1 MTKLSY
7 TVLSLYKFFEIKKV
21 FNFKNKINH
30 IFNNIDVKG
39 IILIAPE
46 GININISVINKDYK
60 NIEMRLKEIFDF
72 EVIDI
77 KKTKEKKHI
86 FRKFKI
92 KIKKEILTTRNIN
105 KTSPLIQV
113 GQYIQADEWN
123 DFIGQ
128 SDTVLIDMRNNYEV
142 EVGTFDNAINPKC
155 NNFTDLLNWLS
166 TDLMNIKNI
175 NKKKIAMFCTGGI
188 RCEKATSFLL
198 NLGKTNV
205 YHLKGGILKYFEKQK
220 YNKKKP
226 WKGECFVFDNRVSLN
241 DNLKIGSY
249 SLCHACRMPLTSID
263 KRHAKYIE
271 GESCHLCYSTKT
283 EEQKKK
289 YRMRNSQLKEKNCHE

>member
-39 IILIAPE
+39 IILVAPE
-46 GININISVINKDYK
+46 GININISVIDKDYK
-60 NIEMRLKEIFDF
+60 NIEIRLKEIFNF
-72 EVIDI
+72 EKIDI
-77 KKTKEKKHI
+77 KKTKEEKHI

-105 KTSPLIQV
+105 KTNPLTQV
-113 GQYIQADEWN
+113 GQYIEADEWN

-142 EVGTFDNAINPKC
+142 EVGTFNNAINPKC

-198 NLGKTNV
+198 NIGKSNV
-205 YHLKGGILKYFEKQK
+205 YHLKGGILKYLEIQK
-220 YNKKKP
+220 NNKEKP

-241 DNLKIGSY
+241 DSLKIGSY
-249 SLCHACRMPLTSID
+249 SLCHACRMPLTSED
-263 KRHAKYIE
+263 KKHPKYME

-283 EEQKKK
+283 EEQKKR
-289 YRMRNSQLKEKNCHE
+289 YRMRNSQLKRKELL

>member
-39 IILIAPE
+39 IILVAPE

-72 EVIDI
+72 EKIDI
-77 KKTKEKKHI
+77 KKTKEERHI

-105 KTSPLIQV
+105 KTNPLTQV
-113 GQYIQADEWN
+113 GQYIEADEWN

-142 EVGTFDNAINPKC
+142 EVGTFNNAINPKC

-175 NKKKIAMFCTGGI
+175 KKKKIAMFCTGGI

-198 NLGKTNV
+198 NIGKSNV
-205 YHLKGGILKYFEKQK
+205 YHLKGGILKYLEKQK
-220 YNKKKP
+220 NNKEKP

-241 DNLKIGSY
+241 DSLKIGSY
-249 SLCHACRMPLTSID
+249 SLCHACRMPLTSED
-263 KRHAKYIE
+263 KKHPKYME

-283 EEQKKK
+283 EEQKKR
-289 YRMRNSQLKEKNCHE
+289 YRMRNSQLKRKELL

>member
-39 IILIAPE
+39 IILVAPE

-72 EVIDI
+72 EKIDI
-77 KKTKEKKHI
+77 KNTKEERHI

-105 KTSPLIQV
+105 KTNPLTQV
-113 GQYIQADEWN
+113 GQYIEADEWN

-142 EVGTFDNAINPKC
+142 EVGTFNNAINPKC

-175 NKKKIAMFCTGGI
+175 KKKKIAMFCTGGI

-198 NLGKTNV
+198 NIGKSNV
-205 YHLKGGILKYFEKQK
+205 YHLKGGILKYLEKQK
-220 YNKKKP
+220 SNKEKP

-241 DNLKIGSY
+241 DSLKIGSY
-249 SLCHACRMPLTSID
+249 SLCHACRMPLTSED
-263 KRHAKYIE
+263 KKHPKYME

-283 EEQKKK
+283 EEQKKR
-289 YRMRNSQLKEKNCHE
+289 YRMRNSQLKRKELL

>member
-60 NIEMRLKEIFDF
+60 NIEIRLKEIFNF
-72 EVIDI
+72 EKIDI
-77 KKTKEKKHI
+77 KKTKEEKHI

-105 KTSPLIQV
+105 KTNPLTQV
-113 GQYIQADEWN
+113 GQYIEADEWN
-123 DFIGQ
+123 DFIGL

-142 EVGTFDNAINPKC
+142 EIGTFNNAINPKC

-175 NKKKIAMFCTGGI
+175 KKKKIAMFCTGGI

-198 NLGKTNV
+198 NLGKSNV
-205 YHLKGGILKYFEKQK
+205 YHLKGGILKYLEKQK
-220 YNKKKP
+220 NNKEKP

-249 SLCHACRMPLTSID
+249 SLCHACRMPLTSED
-263 KRHAKYIE
+263 KKHSKYIE

-283 EEQKKK
+283 EEQKKR
-289 YRMRNSQLKEKNCHE
+289 YRMRNSQLKRKELL

>member
-39 IILIAPE
+39 IILVAPE
-46 GININISVINKDYK
+46 GININISVIDKDYK
-60 NIEMRLKEIFDF
+60 NIEIRLKEIFDF
-72 EVIDI
+72 EKIDI
-77 KKTKEKKHI
+77 KKTKEEKHI

-105 KTSPLIQV
+105 KTNPLTQV
-113 GQYIQADEWN
+113 GQYIEADEWN

-128 SDTVLIDMRNNYEV
+128 PDTVLIDMRNNYEV
-142 EVGTFDNAINPKC
+142 EVGTFNNAINPKC

-175 NKKKIAMFCTGGI
+175 KKKKIAMFCTGGI

-198 NLGKTNV
+198 NLGKNNV

-220 YNKKKP
+220 KNKEKP

-249 SLCHACRMPLTSID
+249 SLCHACRMPLTSED
-263 KRHAKYIE
+263 KKHLKYIE

-283 EEQKKK
+283 EEQKKR
-289 YRMRNSQLKEKNCHE
+289 YRMRNSQLKTKELL

>member
-39 IILIAPE
+39 IILVAPE

-60 NIEMRLKEIFDF
+60 NIEIRLKEIFDF
-72 EVIDI
+72 EKIDI
-77 KKTKEKKHI
+77 KNTKEERHI

-105 KTSPLIQV
+105 KTNPLTQV
-113 GQYIQADEWN
+113 GQYIEADEWN

-128 SDTVLIDMRNNYEV
+128 SDTLLIDMRNNYEV
-142 EVGTFDNAINPKC
+142 EVGTFNNAINPKC

-175 NKKKIAMFCTGGI
+175 KKKIAMFCTGGI

-198 NLGKTNV
+198 NIGKSNV
-205 YHLKGGILKYFEKQK
+205 YHLKGGILKYLK
-220 YNKKKP
+220 NKKIIKKP

-241 DNLKIGSY
+241 DK
-249 SLCHACRMPLTSID
+249 P
-263 KRHAKYIE
+263 
-271 GESCHLCYSTKT
+271 
-283 EEQKKK
+283 
-289 YRMRNSQLKEKNCHE
+289 KNRLL

>member
-39 IILIAPE
+39 IILVAPE

-72 EVIDI
+72 EKIDI
-77 KKTKEKKHI
+77 KNTKEERHI

-105 KTSPLIQV
+105 KTNPLTQV
-113 GQYIQADEWN
+113 GQYIEADEWN

-142 EVGTFDNAINPKC
+142 EVGTFNNAINPKC

-175 NKKKIAMFCTGGI
+175 KKKKIAMFCTGGI

-198 NLGKTNV
+198 NIGKSNV
-205 YHLKGGILKYFEKQK
+205 YHLKGGILKYLEKQK
-220 YNKKKP
+220 NNKEKP

-241 DNLKIGSY
+241 DSLKIGSY
-249 SLCHACRMPLTSID
+249 SLCHACRMPLTSED
-263 KRHAKYIE
+263 KKHPKYME

-283 EEQKKK
+283 EEQKKR
-289 YRMRNSQLKEKNCHE
+289 YRMRNSQLKRKELL